1 MIDGT
6 CITPTLSRHKPRQKP
21 LDRAAINRMLPLIRQ
36 IVSDMRDS
44 YGVLL
49 DQRKTLAALRAEGA
63 SQSSQPYKLAKHDVD
78 TTSKRFVDSVQEI
91 EELGGLVRDPE
102 RGFVDF
108 LAEGDVAKQSPQF
121 FCWHP
126 DDAEVMFAHPIS
138 DSCDDR
144 HHLDHAKSTID
155 A

>member
-1 MIDGT
+1 MG
-6 CITPTLSRHKPRQKP
+6 LASRRRSSRHKPRQKP

-49 DQRKTLAALRAEGA
+49 EQRKILAALRPRVHRNRLNHINSPNMMSIQRRNG
-63 SQSSQPYKLAKHDVD
+63 
-78 TTSKRFVDSVQEI
+78 FVDSVQEI

-108 LAEGDVAKQSPQF
+108 LAEGDVAKESPQF